1 MKVLVFDIE
10 TNVGQGVH
18 GSDPKDQSNDFFTVI
33 YGNHPD
39 VVKIKHNPNGFK
51 RRLPEKFFDDIDI
64 VIGHNLSFDLG
75 YIWQTSCFQEYIKRG
90 GKVWDTQLTEY
101 FLSAHR
107 HQYASLAELQEKYLG
122 KKIKQDRI
130 SRLFKNGFGADKILA
145 AKDRCKRLYAI
156 YERYCL
162 EDGETTLRIFARQ
175 YKKAQ
180 QNGMLKLIQVHQ
192 ASLLAII
199 NMQCEGIVI
208 DAQRCEETLRDF
220 RMKSMEFLE
229 KATELVKPL
238 WDERLGTFNINSPK
252 QKSAILFGGE
262 FTIKKKVGDG
272 FFKNGNPKFKFV
284 DEKVYIKGFDLPK
297 TLTNEGKNKGVY
309 TTDAGTILQI
319 YRKAKNETAKEYC
332 RLQKEAMTYHK
343 LASTYLEPFLT
354 LSVDGKLYPNFNTCA
369 TVTGRLSSRNPNF
382 QNMPASGPLADAVGS
397 CLIAPEGFECVD
409 IDFSSL
415 EIYVVAMLAQD
426 KQMISDLVAGV
437 DFHVKRLSWIPRL
450 SKGKSY
456 DELMHLIKV
465 VEDKEYC
472 GYRKKAKGVSFAKA
486 YGGGAK
492 SLAEANELEV
502 EDVQALFD
510 AEDQVY
516 YRVKEFNDRLFE
528 QLKEREQLS
537 YERDFSASTRK
548 GKKFKAGIELLPFY
562 NGDIA
567 EYHKDEFRHYGTY
580 KSPLGHVWAFEE
592 LGQLTRNGYRRRYST
607 TETKNFHVQGTAAD
621 IMQMATGKVFEYVL
635 QHQEDIK
642 LVRQIHDSCGLYVR
656 SSLIDI
662 HVPKLCS
669 IISTVRAH
677 LKELFNYESNLEFA
691 VEAKTGKNFAN
702 LEVYKIKK

>member
-10 TNVGQGVH
+10 TSIGQGVH
-18 GSDPKDQSNDFFTVI
+18 GSDPKDHSNDYFTVI

-39 VVKIKHNPNGFK
+39 TVKIRHNVDGFK

-64 VIGHNLSFDLG
+64 VVGHNLSFDLG
-75 YIWQTSCFQEYIKRG
+75 YIWQTSCFQAYIKRG

-262 FTIKKKVGDG
+262 FTIKNKVEGG

-354 LSVDGKLYPNFNTCA
+354 LSVDSKLYPNFNTCA

-426 KQMISDLVAGV
+426 KQMIADLISGV

-537 YERDFSASTRK
+537 YERDFSHSTRK

-562 NGDIA
+562 NGDVA

-621 IMQMATGKVFEYVL
+621 IMQTATSKVFEYVL
-635 QHQEDIK
+635 QHQDDIK
-642 LVRQIHDSCGLYVR
+642 LVRQIHDSLGFYVKKSKR
-656 SSLIDI
+656 DLHI
-662 HVPKLCS
+662 PKLSS
-669 IISTVRAH
+669 IISDIRKY
-677 LKELFNYESNLEFA
+677 LKEIFGYQSNLDYK
-691 VEAKTGKNFAN
+691 VEAKTGPNFAN
-702 LEVYKIKK
+702 LEVYHV